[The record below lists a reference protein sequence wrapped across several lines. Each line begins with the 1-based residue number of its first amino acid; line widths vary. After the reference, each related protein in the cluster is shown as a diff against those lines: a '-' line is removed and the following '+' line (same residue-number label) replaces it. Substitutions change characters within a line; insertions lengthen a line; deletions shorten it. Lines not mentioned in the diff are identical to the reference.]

1 MPLDTS
7 IAMGFQSPQFESPVN
22 MMGNMMKLKSMQ
34 QQNALAEQQMTDL
47 QTARGNTTLLDSAYQ
62 KAVKPDGSIDYG
74 VVLAEVAKGGKGSL
88 LPGLL
93 KTRAETEDAA
103 TKAKTSK
110 VELVGK
116 TLDFRRGFLRPDM
129 PADQLMAW
137 SNGNFQDA
145 LLGPELVNMGLT
157 PEKVNADIM
166 AAANSGTLPNYI
178 RQAAQGIEALKLN
191 FVQRDSGGAVETL
204 AMDATGRNAFVV
216 PGSTTQKTLSP
227 DEQSRINRE
236 FDPEKVAHVATD
248 ENGNIRFFNARGGE
262 VNLGAGK
269 GAGKPSGAVITA
281 RQKGE
286 KLKGDINNVISEFE
300 RILKPGGLLDQST
313 GSGAGAVV
321 DAVAGFGGVATEG
334 AIAIGQL
341 QPVADLS
348 LKLVERFEGPQS
360 DSDRISYKEA
370 SANVANA
377 SLPIPIRKA
386 AAATVLRILK
396 KRRDQ
401 FGYRDADGSV
411 VTGGAAPSTSG
422 GSDIDALV
430 NKHRTQ

>member
-1 MPLDTS
+1 MPLDPR

-22 MMGNMMKLKSMQ
+22 MMGDMMKMKSMQ
-34 QQNALAEQQMTDL
+34 QQNALAEQQISALRQAQEREAQLDAAYSGAYNPETGKLDYNNLL
-47 QTARGNTTLLDSAYQ
+47 QKVPGRVVPEILRGRAEFRELNAKADKEELGYATSFLSAAKDALRPGMSLDQVLSVSRATHKDPVLGPLLERL
-62 KAVKPDGSIDYG
+62 GIDPAQTE
-74 VVLAEVAKGGKGSL
+74 AE
-88 LPGLL
+88 
-93 KTRAETEDAA
+93 TRAAFEAGRGDDHILQMSMGAEKFANAIKNVD
-103 TKAKTSK
+103 
-110 VELVGK
+110 
-116 TLDFRRGFLRPDM
+116 LDG
-129 PADQLMAW
+129 
-137 SNGNFQDA
+137 
-145 LLGPELVNMGLT
+145 E
-157 PEKVNADIM
+157 
-166 AAANSGTLPNYI
+166 
-178 RQAAQGIEALKLN
+178 QA
-191 FVQRDSGGAVETL
+191 FVSP
-204 AMDATGRNAFVV
+204 TGRKLRSL
-216 PGSTTQKTLSP
+216 PKTLSP
-227 DEQSRINRE
+227 DEESRINRE
-236 FDPEKVAHVATD
+236 FNPNTVAHVATD
-248 ENGNIRFFNARGGE
+248 ENGNLRFFNAQGGE
-262 VNLGAGK
+262 VKPGAGK

-313 GSGAGAVV
+313 GSGAGAMV

>member
-1 MPLDTS
+1 
-7 IAMGFQSPQFESPVN
+7 
-22 MMGNMMKLKSMQ
+22 MMGNALKLKSMQ
-34 QQNALAEQQMTDL
+34 QQNALAEQQMSDL
-47 QTARGNTTLLDSAYQ
+47 ETARGNTTLLDNAYK
-62 KAVKPDGSIDYG
+62 KAIKPDGSIDYG
-74 VVLAEVAKGGKGSL
+74 VVLSEVALGGKGSL
-88 LPGLL
+88 LPQLL

-103 TKAKTSK
+103 TKARTSK
-110 VELVGK
+110 VELIGK

-129 PADQLMAW
+129 PVDQLMAW
-137 SNGNFQDA
+137 SNGNFKDE
-145 LLGPELVNMGLT
+145 LLGPELTRMGLA

-191 FVQRDSGGAVETL
+191 FVQRDSGGSVETL

-262 VNLGAGK
+262 VNLGAGR
-269 GAGKPSGAVITA
+269 GAGKPSAAVTTA
-281 RQKGE
+281 RIKN
-286 KLKGDINNVISEFE
+286 KTLKENIDNTISEFE
-300 RILKPGGLLDQST
+300 RILKPGGLLDRST
-313 GSGAGAVV
+313 GSGAGAMV
-321 DAVAGFGGVATEG
+321 DAAAGFAGIATEG
-334 AIAIGQL
+334 GIAIGQL
-341 QPVADLS
+341 QPIADMS

-386 AAATVLRILK
+386 AAQIVVNILK

-411 VTGGAAPSTSG
+411 VSGVTAPSTTG
-422 GSDIDALV
+422 GSNIDALV
-430 NKHRTQ
+430 ELHRSK

>member
-1 MPLDTS
+1 MAIDPR
-7 IAMGFQSPQFESPVN
+7 IAMGFQAPQIASPMDLAQNAFA
-22 MMGNMMKLKSMQ
+22 LKGAM
-34 QQNALAEQQMTDL
+34 QQNALAEAKMSEMQRQQQSQNAL
-47 QTARGNTTLLDSAYQ
+47 RQLFA
-62 KAVKPDGSIDYG
+62 
-74 VVLAEVAKGGKGSL
+74 GGKMPNAAAVYAIDPELGGAYEKGQADIRKSRADADISYWNQQRDTAARL
-88 LPGLL
+88 GDQASWSAWRNTLP
-93 KTRAETEDAA
+93 AEFQGFVPQQYNPENKRMTLATADAA
-103 TKAKTSK
+103 LKR
-110 VELVGK
+110 
-116 TLDFRRGFLRPDM
+116 TLQQVDTGGGGYTLEI
-129 PADQLMAW
+129 
-137 SNGNFQDA
+137 
-145 LLGPELVNMGLT
+145 PELGGPAT
-157 PEKVNADIM
+157 KV
-166 AAANSGTLPNYI
+166 
-178 RQAAQGIEALKLN
+178 QGSEY
-191 FVQRDSGGAVETL
+191 T
-204 AMDATGRNAFVV
+204 
-216 PGSTTQKTLSP
+216 KTLSP
-227 DEQSRINRE
+227 DQIADNASA
-236 FDPEKVAHVATD
+236 FDPDRAVHVATD

-262 VNLGAGK
+262 VNPGAGK

-313 GSGAGAVV
+313 GSGAGAMV

-411 VTGGAAPSTSG
+411 VTGGTAPSTSG

>member
-1 MPLDTS
+1 MPIDPS
-7 IAMGFQSPQFESPVN
+7 IALQSRPPSSEGMMNAMQTGMQMKVYKNKLAAAEAEQSRIGALRNYMRTHNMTTPEGRAGVNAFDPTGETYKNLESAYASRQSGGKTEDERAAANYNEVRN
-22 MMGNMMKLKSMQ
+22 TVTGLLFMKDASGQRVPPTKEMVGQ
-34 QQNALAEQQMTDL
+34 QLAMAKQRGLIRPEVADTMLATMPDDPNQIEIRLSRFLAE
-47 QTARGNTTLLDSAYQ
+47 
-62 KAVKPDGSIDYG
+62 
-74 VVLAEVAKGGKGSL
+74 
-88 LPGLL
+88 
-93 KTRAETEDAA
+93 
-103 TKAKTSK
+103 
-110 VELVGK
+110 
-116 TLDFRRGFLRPDM
+116 
-129 PADQLMAW
+129 
-137 SNGNFQDA
+137 
-145 LLGPELVNMGLT
+145 GLT
-157 PEKVNADIM
+157 PEQKNTMYNPKLEV
-166 AAANSGTLPNYI
+166 ANLSGTQQPYNPYTGAAVGSGMKVTISPNEQAQI
-178 RQAAQGIEALKLN
+178 DRQ
-191 FVQRDSGGAVETL
+191 
-204 AMDATGRNAFVV
+204 
-216 PGSTTQKTLSP
+216 
-227 DEQSRINRE
+227 
-236 FDPEKVAHVATD
+236 FDPNNVA
-248 ENGNIRFFNARGGE
+248 NITTNDQGDVRFWNKQGGE
-262 VNLGAGK
+262 VKPGAGK

-313 GSGAGAVV
+313 GSGAGAMV

-411 VTGGAAPSTSG
+411 VTGGTAPSTSG